1 MSKKTVA
8 IALTVLLALALLFLC
23 FTSFWQA
30 SEHTFSV
37 IRYLEG
43 EGYSS
48 VRILQNIPE
57 EHGCSPD
64 DAYRLVFDAIPL
76 EGEGRMQGKVC
87 QDSAGLWY
95 EEN

>member
-8 IALTVLLALALLFLC
+8 IALIVLLVLAILFLC
-23 FTSFWQA
+23 STIWQA
-30 SEHTFSV
+30 SEHTFRA